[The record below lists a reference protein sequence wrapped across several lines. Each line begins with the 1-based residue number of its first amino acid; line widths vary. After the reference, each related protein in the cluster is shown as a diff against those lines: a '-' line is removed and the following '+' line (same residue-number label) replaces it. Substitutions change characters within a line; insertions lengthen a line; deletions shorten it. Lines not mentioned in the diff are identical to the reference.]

1 MAAADAKKLSK
12 KRKAASEEEAP
23 APQPSA
29 FPQEVGL
36 EMGSE
41 DEGKDGDEG
50 SDDGEVDD
58 FPEIDAR
65 SDTDE
70 EGDDED
76 DEDESVNEEDEEDEG
91 ESDASDDSLHVW
103 PKPKTVISDITGQP
117 KRVYDDI
124 EPDYDSDS
132 STEDVRPSYETSR
145 PHARFVNTMFIPNRP
160 PIASVTSPCTGTT
173 IYPM

>member
-12 KRKAASEEEAP
+12 KRKVAPEEEAP
-23 APQPSA
+23 APLPSA

-41 DEGKDGDEG
+41 DEGGDEDEG
-50 SDDGEVDD
+50 SDDGEVED
-58 FPEIDAR
+58 FPEIDAS
-65 SDTDE
+65 SDTED

-76 DEDESVNEEDEEDEG
+76 ELEDEEEEAEG

-117 KRVYDDI
+117 IRVYPDI

-132 STEDVRPSYETSR
+132 STEDVRRSCEHS
-145 PHARFVNTMFIPNRP
+145 HSHSLFVNAPRLC
-160 PIASVTSPCTGTT
+160 PIDT
-173 IYPM
+173 